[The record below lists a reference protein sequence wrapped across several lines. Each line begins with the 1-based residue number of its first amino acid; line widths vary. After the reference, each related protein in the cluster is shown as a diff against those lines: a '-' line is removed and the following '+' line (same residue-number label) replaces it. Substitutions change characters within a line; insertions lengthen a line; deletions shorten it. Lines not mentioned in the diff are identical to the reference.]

1 LLYGHFYPLYNAR
14 QKQLSEQ
21 NRSAEMPLLHVSS
34 PNCPIVE
41 VGLRLSGPLPYWKAA
56 LDVLVVTSQHMD
68 YLVKYHVSNPSHP
81 VYFVVSHPLSLSFRH
96 PNIYCSSFPGPIVT
110 KSAQPPVKRIIPPPL
125 KMCGVPVPIPW
136 ICIQC
141 GTDQNPCH
149 CKIVGPTFG
158 FVLTV
163 VLAVC

>member
-1 LLYGHFYPLYNAR
+1 MLYGHFYPLYNAR

-110 KSAQPPVKRIIPPPL
+110 KSAQPPVKRIIPPLRCVVYPFQSPGSVFNAGQTRIHVTARL
-125 KMCGVPVPIPW
+125 W
-136 ICIQC
+136 
-141 GTDQNPCH
+141 DLRL
-149 CKIVGPTFG
+149 
-158 FVLTV
+158 VL
-163 VLAVC
+163 C